1 MSRQIH
7 QVVIV
12 RVVPERE
19 RNLIQHLL
27 QVRQVSRVVMVAPEP
42 PLLIYL

>member
-1 MSRQIH
+1 MSRNIH

-12 RVVPERE
+12 RVVPER
-19 RNLIQHLL
+19 NLIQQLL
-27 QVRQVSRVVMVAPEP
+27 QVPQVFWVVMVAPEP